1 MKKKTILLLIALVC
15 LGLTSCGN
23 RQTPEQVTARV
34 SETTEV
40 TTETEITESEDET
53 TEAILQVPEATAP
66 LSSETESEPFTV
78 TLAFAGDINF
88 DDTWSVMANLHSLG
102 DDLEAVIDPAY
113 LDAMRSADLFWI
125 NNEFTYSD
133 RGAPLPGKAFTFRS
147 KPENVAFLQEMGV
160 DIAGLANNHIYDYGE
175 EAFLDTLDTLDS
187 AGIPYV
193 GAGHDLTEASAPVY
207 LTADGVTIAY
217 VAASRAEKN
226 IMTPE
231 ATADSPGILRCYDNT
246 LFLEAIEEAAENADF
261 VVALPHWGTE
271 YSTELE
277 EPQISGAKA
286 YIDAGADAV
295 IGAHT
300 HCLQGITSY
309 DGKPIVYSLGNFWF
323 NEKTLY
329 TMLYE
334 IRLTGVKAFDA
345 DGNGIVTIENVET
358 QILPGI
364 QSDCTTRMADEAET
378 QEILDYLDS
387 ISPEPESTY

>member
-1 MKKKTILLLIALVC
+1 MKKTILMILIAAVC
-15 LGLTSCGN
+15 LTSAACGEK
-23 RQTPEQVTARV
+23 TTDAAAGTAA
-34 SETTEV
+34 
-40 TTETEITESEDET
+40 TESADTEASMQAVAIPNSAGIRPEDE
-53 TEAILQVPEATAP
+53 I
-66 LSSETESEPFTV
+66 SSEFSSEAFSI

-88 DDTWSVMANLHSLG
+88 DDTWSVMSCLHSQD
-102 DDLEAVIDPAY
+102 DDLEKVIDPAY
-113 LDAMRSADLFWI
+113 LDAMRSADLCWI
-125 NNEFTYSD
+125 NNEFTYSS
-133 RGAPLPGKAFTFRS
+133 RGNPLPGKAYTFRAA
-147 KPENVAFLQEMGV
+147 PENVAFLQEMGV

-175 EAFLDTLDTLDS
+175 DAFLDTLDTLDA

-231 ATADSPGILRCYDNT
+231 AAADSPGILRCYDNT

-261 VVALPHWGTE
+261 VIALPHWGTE

-277 EPQISGAKA
+277 EPQISGARA

-309 DGKPIVYSLGNFWF
+309 NGKPVVYSLGNIWF

-334 IRLTGVKAFDA
+334 IRLSGVKAWNFA
-345 DGNGIVTIENVET
+345 NRSGFSAIAFCRSAVS
-358 QILPGI
+358 L
-364 QSDCTTRMADEAET
+364 
-378 QEILDYLDS
+378 
-387 ISPEPESTY
+387 ISMISFLVLPEPPLFAGGFSVLAPGSVVFST